1 MTSPLTRRTST
12 LTLLLTLGL
21 TTLAGCGSDD
31 PDEPDM
37 SAPAAPSAPGPSTPA
52 TTAVTP
58 PASEQPTPP
67 APAADLPALVIRP
80 AAIGDAQVG
89 MTRAEWEATGLF
101 ADGAAICAGELI
113 HWKDDP
119 DGAGL
124 RVLTDDD
131 ATITQ
136 LWVTAP
142 GPVTDHGD
150 LRVGSTYGELAAAF
164 PDLTEPVDDGFDQS
178 SVYPPG
184 EEDGLP
190 YLGFL
195 LDAPAD
201 DVTAGTPISAIAVT
215 GGEPA
220 YFQFDC

>member
-1 MTSPLTRRTST
+1 MARLLIPAVV
-12 LTLLLTLGL
+12 LLLALS
-21 TTLAGCGSDD
+21 GCSSDD
-31 PDEPDM
+31 GEPVSDPTPTR
-37 SAPAAPSAPGPSTPA
+37 SST
-52 TTAVTP
+52 TP
-58 PASEQPTPP
+58 TPTPP
-67 APAADLPALVIRP
+67 PTNQPTTPTPSTSLPALVIRP
-80 AAIGDAQVG
+80 GSIGDARVG
-89 MTRAEWEATGLF
+89 MTRDEWSATGLF
-101 ADGAAICAGELI
+101 ADGAAICEGELI

-124 RVLTDDD
+124 RVLTDED

-142 GPVTDHGD
+142 GPATEHGG
-150 LRVGSTYGELAAAF
+150 LQVGSTYGDLKAAF
-164 PDLTEPVDDGFDQS
+164 APLTKPVDDGFDQS

-190 YLGFL
+190 YFGFL
-195 LDAPAD
+195 LDAPAA
-201 DVTAGTPISAIAVT
+201 DVTDDTPISAIAVT

>member
-1 MTSPLTRRTST
+1 MVRLLIAAAALLIALT
-12 LTLLLTLGL
+12 
-21 TTLAGCGSDD
+21 GCSSDD
-31 PDEPDM
+31 PPLDTTPTRK
-37 SAPAAPSAPGPSTPA
+37 STPTATPTTPAPTTPAPTTPAPS
-52 TTAVTP
+52 TA
-58 PASEQPTPP
+58 
-67 APAADLPALVIRP
+67 LPALVIRP
-80 AAIGDAQVG
+80 GAIGDAQVG
-89 MTRAEWEATGLF
+89 MTREEWAATGLF
-101 ADGAAICAGELI
+101 ADGAAICEGELI

-124 RVLTDDD
+124 RVLTDED

-142 GPVTDHGD
+142 GPATEHGGIQ
-150 LRVGSTYGELAAAF
+150 VGSTYGDLKAAF
-164 PDLTEPVDDGFDQS
+164 SPLTKPVEDGYDQS

-190 YLGFL
+190 YFGFL
-195 LDAPAD
+195 LDAPAAEVTD
-201 DVTAGTPISAIAVT
+201 DTPISAIAVT

>member
-12 LTLLLTLGL
+12 LALLLTLGL
-21 TTLAGCGSDD
+21 TALAGCGSD
-31 PDEPDM
+31 EPDR
-37 SAPAAPSAPGPSTPA
+37 SAPAAPSAPGSSTPA
-52 TTAVTP
+52 TAA

-67 APAADLPALVIRP
+67 APATDLPALVIRP
-80 AAIGDAQVG
+80 GAIGDARVG

-101 ADGAAICAGELI
+101 ADGAAICESELI

-124 RVLTDDD
+124 RALTDED

-136 LWVTAP
+136 LWVTAS
-142 GPVTDHGD
+142 GPVTAHGD
-150 LRVGSTYGELAAAF
+150 LQVGSTYAELAAAF
-164 PDLTEPVDDGFDQS
+164 PGLTEPVDDGYDQA

-195 LDAPAD
+195 LDAPPD
-201 DVTAGTPISAIAVT
+201 EVTAATPIAAIAVT

>member
-1 MTSPLTRRTST
+1 MVRPLIVVAA
-12 LTLLLTLGL
+12 LLLAL
-21 TTLAGCGSDD
+21 TGCSSDGPPLD
-31 PDEPDM
+31 TTPTKKTTPTATAD
-37 SAPAAPSAPGPSTPA
+37 PAAPTPTPTTPAPSTA
-52 TTAVTP
+52 
-58 PASEQPTPP
+58 
-67 APAADLPALVIRP
+67 LPALVIRP
-80 AAIGDAQVG
+80 GSIGDARVG
-89 MTRAEWEATGLF
+89 MTRAEWSATGLF
-101 ADGAAICAGELI
+101 ADGAAVCEGELI

-124 RVLTDDD
+124 RVLTDED

-142 GPVTDHGD
+142 GPATEHGGIQ
-150 LRVGSTYGELAAAF
+150 VGSTYGDLRAAF
-164 PDLTEPVDDGFDQS
+164 TSLTQPVDDGYDQS

-190 YLGFL
+190 YFGFL
-195 LDAPAD
+195 LDAPAA
-201 DVTAGTPISAIAVT
+201 DVTDDTPISAIAVT

>member
-1 MTSPLTRRTST
+1 MPGMARPLIIAAA
-12 LTLLLTLGL
+12 LLLAL
-21 TTLAGCGSDD
+21 TGCSSDD
-31 PDEPDM
+31 PPLDTTPTREPAPTATPTT
-37 SAPAAPSAPGPSTPA
+37 APATPPA
-52 TTAVTP
+52 TT
-58 PASEQPTPP
+58 PTPST
-67 APAADLPALVIRP
+67 DLPALVIRP
-80 AAIGDAQVG
+80 GAIGDARVG
-89 MTRAEWEATGLF
+89 MTRDEWSATGLF
-101 ADGAAICAGELI
+101 ADGAAICEAEMI
-113 HWKDDP
+113 HWRDDP

-142 GPVTDHGD
+142 GPVTAHGD
-150 LRVGSTYGELAAAF
+150 LQVGSTYGDLRAAF
-164 PDLTEPVDDGFDQS
+164 PTLTEPVDDGFDQS

-195 LDAPAD
+195 LDAPAAE
-201 DVTAGTPISAIAVT
+201 VTVDTPIAAIAVT

-220 YFQFDC
+220 YFQHDC